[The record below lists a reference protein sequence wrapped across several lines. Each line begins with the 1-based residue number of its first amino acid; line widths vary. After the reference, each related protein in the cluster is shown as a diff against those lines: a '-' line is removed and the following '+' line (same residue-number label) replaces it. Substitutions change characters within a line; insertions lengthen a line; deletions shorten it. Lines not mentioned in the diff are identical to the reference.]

1 MVCFIHVTGQI
12 SGNFTLARAIDCFN
26 VKKGNYNSFL
36 MFFDSIKEA
45 KKALKD
51 AFYYLKSEELDFYK
65 NGGIRKDKNNNW
77 LHYDASKAE
86 INKLNK

>member
-1 MVCFIHVTGQI
+1 MECFIHITGQI
-12 SGNFTLARAIDCFN
+12 SGNFTIARAIDYLN
-26 VKKGNYNSFL
+26 VKRGNFNSFL
-36 MFFDSIKEA
+36 MFFDSIKKA

-65 NGGIRKDKNNNW
+65 NGGIRKDKYNNK
-77 LHYDASKAE
+77 LLYDASKAE